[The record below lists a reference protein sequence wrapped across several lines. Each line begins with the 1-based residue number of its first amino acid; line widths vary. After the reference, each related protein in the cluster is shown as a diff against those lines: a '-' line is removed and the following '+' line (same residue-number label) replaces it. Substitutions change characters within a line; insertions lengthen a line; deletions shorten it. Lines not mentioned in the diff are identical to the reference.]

1 LRNLKPNFKR
11 LLINEMQLGSNL
23 KKQVLRSH
31 QMKRNKAMT
40 EKLNGTQ
47 KRRKR
52 SGGFNITVGMLKLI
66 FLIPFSFLTVFII
79 TYTDEVDDKARP
91 SHYFAEIIKIN
102 LLKADF
108 QNIDDDVVNQLI
120 DMDIADDFFKMV
132 DRSDIE
138 FDVIDDGILTEN
150 DVLFVVNTILDQ
162 YHNSAEYIALLEV
175 KRLRIEEESQAELK
189 KRNQILK
196 AFDKN
201 KSALSTEE

>member
-1 LRNLKPNFKR
+1 
-11 LLINEMQLGSNL
+11 
-23 KKQVLRSH
+23 
-31 QMKRNKAMT
+31 MT